1 MDTNR
6 LVIQF
11 YSHDNDHHW
20 SIYGKPKNEDARFV
34 RPSCVC
40 SPLRA
45 TPKLYPRGIHCLSLS
60 PNKKKK
66 KKENF
71 TEKSP
76 RAYFSSIRS
85 YKVDG
90 WRRKLYSLP
99 YTYPLS
105 RSTNTYES
113 FPVWLMFT
121 DQLVKTRFHVTK
133 AKCKETC
140 CEEFTFV

>member
-34 RPSCVC
+34 RPSCA
-40 SPLRA
+40 LRFVLRQNSIRA
-45 TPKLYPRGIHCLSLS
+45 EFNAFLYLPTTRRRRR
-60 PNKKKK
+60 KKIL
-66 KKENF
+66 
-71 TEKSP
+71 KSP

-99 YTYPLS
+99 HTYPLS